1 MIKIKNESKKTESRD
16 INVNIKEFAKQYTK
30 EYTFLYDHYDNV
42 AGYDEAVAA
51 FDEFSETHGDFVG
64 EFARYRGDFISSDRE
79 AAAFMFALE
88 ALGGFDDSAE
98 VASRMATKPYKK
110 VESLDDGAQY
120 VLYKDLG
127 GFKMTD
133 KANYDSRISNAHKV
147 MDFKEFDNIDEI
159 LDYAE
164 KYLRIG
170 RENVIITSSAKRE
183 STTKARK

>member
-1 MIKIKNESKKTESRD
+1 MTREEAED
-16 INVNIKEFAKQYTK
+16 DAKYCNDTQEKDKRELAMGGLMLTD
-30 EYTFLYDHYDNV
+30 EY
-42 AGYDEAVAA
+42 
-51 FDEFSETHGDFVG
+51 
-64 EFARYRGDFISSDRE
+64 
-79 AAAFMFALE
+79 
-88 ALGGFDDSAE
+88 
-98 VASRMATKPYKK
+98 SRMATKPYKK

-133 KANYDSRISNAHKV
+133 KANYDSRISNARKV